1 VKKSNIKNFLEAAFY
16 RAIRTVAQSAVA
28 SIGVAGLLSDVDWA
42 VVVSTSILSGI
53 VSLLMSVGGLPE
65 VKEDNTDG

>member
-1 VKKSNIKNFLEAAFY
+1 MKKSNIKNFLEAAFY

>member
-1 VKKSNIKNFLEAAFY
+1 MKKSNIKNYLEAAFY